1 MLFAEGYPEIKGVC
15 VSLSMDFCSGFFACK
30 YGLGVWSVRM
40 NNQEVQEWNRRK
52 MGFWLLTAFVVGN
65 MVGSGIFSLPSTLAK
80 SRARSAPHRHGF

>member
-1 MLFAEGYPEIKGVC
+1 MLGLYLNKCRTAACFFAEGYPEIKGVC

-52 MGFWLLTAFVVGN
+52 NGVFGY
-65 MVGSGIFSLPSTLAK
+65 
-80 SRARSAPHRHGF
+80 